1 MEKPYTYEKCEDFL
15 GGQIF
20 KKTKDENGN
29 LILVEALL
37 NVWRKEWYYCVTTIF
52 EDGTRKDKY
61 IYKNSEQEVE

>member
-29 LILVEALL
+29 LI
-37 NVWRKEWYYCVTTIF
+37 Y
-52 EDGTRKDKY
+52 G
-61 IYKNSEQEVE
+61 